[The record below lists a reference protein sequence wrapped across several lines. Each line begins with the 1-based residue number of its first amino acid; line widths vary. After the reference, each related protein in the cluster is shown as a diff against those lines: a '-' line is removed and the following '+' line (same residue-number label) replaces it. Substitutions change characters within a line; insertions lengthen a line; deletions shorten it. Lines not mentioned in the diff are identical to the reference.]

1 MITLNTPITV
11 SLGVTAN
18 AYKASKFTDNTIDKN
33 VSAFIDYYFIE
44 KESSKLVHQAE
55 LIIWSGAEYDLAGD
69 YTQADIDA
77 KINSLINK

>member
-44 KESSKLVHQAE
+44 KESSKLVP
-55 LIIWSGAEYDLAGD
+55 LLLLASPVYPPEKQKPLPGF
-69 YTQADIDA
+69 
-77 KINSLINK
+77 SLP